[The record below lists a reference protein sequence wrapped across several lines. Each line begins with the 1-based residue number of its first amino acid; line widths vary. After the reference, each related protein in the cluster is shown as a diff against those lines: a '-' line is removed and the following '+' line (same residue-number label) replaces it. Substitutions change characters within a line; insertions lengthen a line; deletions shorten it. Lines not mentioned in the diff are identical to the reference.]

1 MAARGQAR
9 PGAHLTRGDPIKYGF
24 ITTNF
29 DYCGEAR
36 LLAELA
42 REAEGAGWDGFF
54 VWDHIQWGGEPTV
67 DPWVA
72 LAAMAMTTERIRLG
86 PMITPLPRRHIAKLA
101 RETVSLD
108 RLSKGRLILGVG
120 AGAKEHPE
128 YTAFGDFG
136 DPKTRASRLDEGL
149 EVLTALWSGKP
160 VKHAGKF
167 YRAETEGF
175 APPLQQPRI
184 PIWVAATWPHRK
196 PLARAARWDG
206 LAPIHSGAVEG
217 KLVTPDELAQMI
229 AVTREL
235 RSQDGPFDVAQFG
248 VTSDAED
255 TAQVGAYAEAGATW
269 WVEGVFTWLMDL
281 DYPRR
286 RIRSGPPRI

>member
-1 MAARGQAR
+1 M
-9 PGAHLTRGDPIKYGF
+9 KYGF

-42 REAEGAGWDGFF
+42 REAEDSGWDGFF
-54 VWDHIQWGGEPTV
+54 LWDHIQWGGEPTV

-72 LAAMAMTTERIRLG
+72 FAAMAMATERIRLG

-101 RETVSLD
+101 RETVSVD
-108 RLSKGRLILGVG
+108 RLSNGRLILGVG
-120 AGAKEHPE
+120 AGAFQHPE

-136 DPKTRASRLDEGL
+136 DPRTRAARLDEGL
-149 EVLTALWSGKP
+149 ELLTALWSGKP
-160 VKHAGKF
+160 VEHAGRF

-196 PLARAARWDG
+196 PLLRAARWDG
-206 LAPIHSGAVEG
+206 LAPMHGGTIEG
-217 KLVTPDELAQMI
+217 KLLAPDELRQMLDT
-229 AVTREL
+229 VREH
-235 RSQDGPFDVAQFG
+235 RDGDAPYDAAQFG
-248 VTSDAED
+248 VTRDAGD
-255 TAQVGAYAEAGATW
+255 TAQVGAFAEAGATW
-269 WVEGVFTWLMDL
+269 WVEGVFTWMMDL
-281 DYPRR
+281 DYTRR
-286 RIRSGPPRI
+286 RIRSGPPQV